1 MLPGVLA
8 AFLFLSWTQCWSLP
22 LPSDG
27 EDDLSEEDFQLA
39 ERYLKSY
46 YYPLNPAGILKK
58 SAASSVV
65 DRLQEMQSFFGL
77 EVTGKL
83 DDNTLDIMKKP
94 RCGVPDVGEYN
105 VFPRTL
111 KWSKTNLTYRIVNY
125 TPDLTHSEVEKAF
138 RKAFK
143 VWSDVTPLN
152 FTRLHD
158 GTADIMISFGTKEH
172 GDFYPFDGPSGL
184 LAHAFPPGP
193 NYGGDAHFDD
203 DETWTSSS
211 KGYNLFLVAAHEFG
225 HSLGLDHSE
234 DPGALM
240 FPIYTYTGKSHF
252 TLPDDDVQG
261 IQSLYGPGDEDPN
274 PKHPKT
280 PDKCDPSLSLDAITS
295 LRGEMMIFKDSCSQ
309 QPLYFR
315 FGARFFWRLH
325 PQLVDVELFLT
336 KSFWPELPNRIDAAY
351 EHPSR
356 DLIFIFRGRKFWA
369 LNGYDIL
376 EGYPQKISELGF
388 PKEVKKISAA
398 VHFEDTGKTLFFSGN
413 QVWRYGRHVY
423 CVYCV
428 TRANYDDTN
437 QVMDKD
443 YPRLIEEDFPGIGDK
458 VDAVYE
464 KNGYIYFFNGPIQ
477 FEYSIWSKRI
487 VRVMPANSL
496 LWC

>member
-1 MLPGVLA
+1 MHSGVLA
-8 AFLFLSWTQCWSLP
+8 AFLFLSWTPCWSLP
-22 LPSDG
+22 LPND
-27 EDDLSEEDFQLA
+27 EDDDDRSEEDFQYA
-39 ERYLKSY
+39 ERYLRSY
-46 YYPLNPAGILKK
+46 YHPLNPAGILKK
-58 SAASSVV
+58 TAASSMV
-65 DRLQEMQSFFGL
+65 DRLREMQSFFGL

-83 DDNTLDIMKKP
+83 DDKTLDIMKKP

-111 KWSKTNLTYRIVNY
+111 KWSKMNLTYRIVNY
-125 TPDLTHSEVEKAF
+125 TPDMTHSEVEKAF
-138 RKAFK
+138 KKAFK

-152 FTRLHD
+152 FTRLHN
-158 GTADIMISFGTKEH
+158 GTAILNSCFCAEH

-225 HSLGLDHSE
+225 HSLGLDHSK

-240 FPIYTYTGKSHF
+240 FPVYTYTGKKHV
-252 TLPDDDVQG
+252 LPDDDTQG

-295 LRGEMMIFKDSCSQ
+295 LRGETIIFKD
-309 QPLYFR
+309 
-315 FGARFFWRLH
+315 RFFWRLH
-325 PQLVDVELFLT
+325 PQQVDAELFLT

-351 EHPSR
+351 EHPSH
-356 DLIFIFRGRKFWA
+356 DLIFIFRVKNQVYQ
-369 LNGYDIL
+369 NGKEKAPKTFYQVSSDL
-376 EGYPQKISELGF
+376 TNGKSTLLLFHSNHVNFFLF
-388 PKEVKKISAA
+388 PFKSHLLSKHYNN
-398 VHFEDTGKTLFFSGN
+398 VHFEKL
-413 QVWRYGRHVY
+413 
-423 CVYCV
+423 
-428 TRANYDDTN
+428 
-437 QVMDKD
+437 K
-443 YPRLIEEDFPGIGDK
+443 GIGDN

-477 FEYSIWSKRI
+477 FEYSIWTNRV

>member
-1 MLPGVLA
+1 MHPGVLV
-8 AFLFLSWTQCWSLP
+8 AFLFLSWTHCRSLP
-22 LPSDG
+22 LPNGDD
-27 EDDLSEEDFQLA
+27 DDLSEEDLQFA

-46 YYPLNPAGILKK
+46 YHPPNLAGILRKT
-58 SAASSVV
+58 SASSMV
-65 DRLQEMQSFFGL
+65 DRLREMQSFFGL

-111 KWSKTNLTYRIVNY
+111 KWTQTNLTYRIVNY
-125 TPDLTHSEVEKAF
+125 TPDMTHSEVEKAF
-138 RKAFK
+138 KKAFK

-193 NYGGDAHFDD
+193 NFGGDAHFDD

-225 HSLGLDHSE
+225 HSLGLDHSK

-252 TLPDDDVQG
+252 VLPDDDVQG
-261 IQSLYGPGDEDPN
+261 IQSLYG
-274 PKHPKT
+274 
-280 PDKCDPSLSLDAITS
+280 
-295 LRGEMMIFKDSCSQ
+295 
-309 QPLYFR
+309 
-315 FGARFFWRLH
+315 
-325 PQLVDVELFLT
+325 
-336 KSFWPELPNRIDAAY
+336 
-351 EHPSR
+351 
-356 DLIFIFRGRKFWA
+356 RKFWA
-369 LNGYDIL
+369 LNGYDIM
-376 EGYPQKISELGF
+376 EGYPKKISELGF

-413 QVWRYGRHVY
+413 QVWRY
-423 CVYCV
+423 
-428 TRANYDDTN
+428 DDTN
-437 QVMDKD
+437 HIMDKD

-464 KNGYIYFFNGPIQ
+464 KNGYIYFFSGPIQ
-477 FEYSIWSKRI
+477 FEYSIWSNRI
-487 VRVMPANSL
+487 VRVMPTNSL

>member
-1 MLPGVLA
+1 MHSTVLA
-8 AFLFLSWTQCWSLP
+8 VLLVLGWTPCRSLP
-22 LPSDG
+22 LPSDDD
-27 EDDLSEEDFQLA
+27 DDLSEEDFQFA

-46 YYPLNPAGILKK
+46 YHPPSLAGILKK
-58 SAASSVV
+58 NAASSNA
-65 DRLQEMQSFFGL
+65 DRLREMQSFFGL
-77 EVTGKL
+77 EVTGRL
-83 DDNTLDIMKKP
+83 DDSTLNIMRKA

-111 KWSKTNLTYRIVNY
+111 KWSKMNLTYRIVNY

-138 RKAFK
+138 KKAFK

-152 FTRLHD
+152 FTRLHS
-158 GTADIMISFGTKEH
+158 GTADIMISFGIKEH

-225 HSLGLDHSE
+225 HSLGLDHSK

-252 TLPDDDVQG
+252 MLPDDDVQG

-295 LRGEMMIFKDSCSQ
+295 LRGEMMVFKD
-309 QPLYFR
+309 
-315 FGARFFWRLH
+315 RFFWRLH
-325 PQLVDVELFLT
+325 PQQVDVELFLT
-336 KSFWPELPNRIDAAY
+336 KSFWPELPNHVDAAY
-351 EHPSR
+351 EHPSH

-376 EGYPQKISELGF
+376 EGYPKKISELGF
-388 PKEVKKISAA
+388 PKEVKKLSAA
-398 VHFEDTGKTLFFSGN
+398 VHFESTGKTLFFSGN
-413 QVWRYGRHVY
+413 QVWS
-423 CVYCV
+423 
-428 TRANYDDTN
+428 YDDTN
-437 QVMDKD
+437 HIMNKD

-477 FEYSIWSKRI
+477 FEYSIWSNRIHEGKRI
-487 VRVMPANSL
+487 LRPLGTGSTRVLPP
-496 LWC
+496 

>member
-1 MLPGVLA
+1 MHPGVLA
-8 AFLFLSWTQCWSLP
+8 AFLFLSWTRCWSLP
-22 LPSDG
+22 VPN
-27 EDDLSEEDFQLA
+27 DDDDDDDMSEEDFQLA

-58 SAASSVV
+58 TAANSVV
-65 DRLQEMQSFFGL
+65 DRLREMQSFFGL

-111 KWSKTNLTYRIVNY
+111 KWPKMNLTYRIVNY

-138 RKAFK
+138 KKAFK

-152 FTRLHD
+152 FTRLYN

-225 HSLGLDHSE
+225 HSLGLDHSK

-252 TLPDDDVQG
+252 VLPDDDVQG
-261 IQSLYGPGDEDPN
+261 IQYLYGPGDEDPN

-295 LRGEMMIFKDSCSQ
+295 LRGETMVFKD
-309 QPLYFR
+309 
-315 FGARFFWRLH
+315 RFFWRLH
-325 PQLVDVELFLT
+325 PQLVDAELFLT

-351 EHPSR
+351 EHPSK

-388 PKEVKKISAA
+388 PKDVKKISAA
-398 VHFEDTGKTLFFSGN
+398 VHFEDTAKTLFFSGN
-413 QVWRYGRHVY
+413 QVWRY
-423 CVYCV
+423 
-428 TRANYDDTN
+428 DDTN
-437 QVMDKD
+437 RMMDKD

-477 FEYSIWSKRI
+477 FEYSIWSNRI
-487 VRVMPANSL
+487 VRVMPTNSL

>member
-1 MLPGVLA
+1 AYKSKGTCPWKSSSLQAQPLKMYPGVLA
-8 AFLFLSWTQCWSLP
+8 AFLFLSWTHCWSLP
-22 LPSDG
+22 LPSDEG
-27 EDDLSEEDFQLA
+27 SDDLSEEDFQFA
-39 ERYLKSY
+39 ENYLKSY

-58 SAASSVV
+58 TAASSVV
-65 DRLQEMQSFFGL
+65 DRLREMQTFFGL
-77 EVTGKL
+77 EVTGRL

-111 KWSKTNLTYRIVNY
+111 KWSKMNLTYRIVNY

-138 RKAFK
+138 KKAFK

-152 FTRLHD
+152 FTRIQN

-225 HSLGLDHSE
+225 HSLGLDHSK

-252 TLPDDDVQG
+252 ILPDDDVQG

-295 LRGEMMIFKDSCSQ
+295 LRGETMIFKD
-309 QPLYFR
+309 
-315 FGARFFWRLH
+315 
-325 PQLVDVELFLT
+325 
-336 KSFWPELPNRIDAAY
+336 
-351 EHPSR
+351 
-356 DLIFIFRGRKFWA
+356 RKFWA

-376 EGYPQKISELGF
+376 EGYPRKISDLGF

-398 VHFEDTGKTLFFSGN
+398 VHFEDTEKTLFFSGN
-413 QVWRYGRHVY
+413 QVWS
-423 CVYCV
+423 
-428 TRANYDDTN
+428 YDETN
-437 QVMDKD
+437 HMMHKD

-458 VDAVYE
+458 VDAVFE

-477 FEYSIWSKRI
+477 FEYSIWSNRI
-487 VRVMPANSL
+487 VRVMPTNSL